1 MTKRQLKDLILN
13 RYTHYNPCSAYHANN
28 YYGNFGKKLAD
39 CYLTIYISLKE
50 ERIALE
56 LIQNYHPDKY
66 DDICERVRQ
75 QKIKRLFRYVQKIGG
90 IIMKDIDMIIVKKV
104 IE

>member
-1 MTKRQLKDLILN
+1 MTKRQLKDLILD
-13 RYTHYNPCSAYHANN
+13 RYTHHSPCSAYYANN
-28 YYGNFGKKLAD
+28 YYGNFGKRLAD

-50 ERIALE
+50 ENMALD
-56 LIQNYHPDKY
+56 LIQNYYPEHY
-66 DDICERVRQ
+66 DEVCERVRY
-75 QKIKRLFRYVQKIGG
+75 QKIKRLFRHVQKMGG